1 MKRLFQS
8 PVTLLVSFVGLT
20 LLTWIL
26 FFREERALVGISR
39 FLPGSEPFL
48 STTREQLL
56 TLGLNTVPTLL
67 FGLLAMV
74 AFAAYFFSLSTQLH
88 KKNTII
94 FAVLFQLIVFF
105 SYPVL
110 STDIFSYIFSD
121 RVFTEY
127 GQNIWKVIPNTFSED
142 PYWLLSDWKDQTKV
156 YGAVNQV
163 IYLPAAIIGGENL
176 LLTVALYKLTAV
188 LFAIA
193 TLFIFVKLIENRSE
207 KDQSQAIKLLFWN
220 PLFVLEIAG
229 SGHNDIAMI
238 FFFMVCLLLY
248 WKKQWLWA
256 GVTLALSVQI
266 KLITAVFLIFVV
278 VDFLRKKEWKAVLEF
293 GAGFG
298 VINLLAFWYMQVSPL
313 DFLSRVMYNNTVY
326 WQSLPSLVHK
336 FWENE
341 KSLFTPL
348 MGMTG
353 LTLIIYQWKKKL
365 EPVLVTV
372 LFLLAYLLFFSA
384 AYWNWYVL
392 WVLVL
397 VPFIKMKW
405 LRVMILAFSFTS
417 LFAYPLLW
425 VSLRFGYSNILWSF
439 VYYAW
444 IFAVPMVVGYVS
456 KYKNWLNK
464 AY

>member
-1 MKRLFQS
+1 
-8 PVTLLVSFVGLT
+8 
-20 LLTWIL
+20 
-26 FFREERALVGISR
+26 
-39 FLPGSEPFL
+39 
-48 STTREQLL
+48 
-56 TLGLNTVPTLL
+56 
-67 FGLLAMV
+67 
-74 AFAAYFFSLSTQLH
+74 
-88 KKNTII
+88 
-94 FAVLFQLIVFF
+94 
-105 SYPVL
+105 
-110 STDIFSYIFSD
+110 
-121 RVFTEY
+121 
-127 GQNIWKVIPNTFSED
+127 
-142 PYWLLSDWKDQTKV
+142 
-156 YGAVNQV
+156 V